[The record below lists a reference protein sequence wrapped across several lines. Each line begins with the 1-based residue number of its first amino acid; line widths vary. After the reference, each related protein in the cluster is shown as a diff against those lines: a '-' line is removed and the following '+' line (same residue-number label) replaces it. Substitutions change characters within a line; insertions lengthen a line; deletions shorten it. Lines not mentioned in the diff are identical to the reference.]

1 MKTTVV
7 IPSFNQGK
15 YISETLDSII
25 QQTHPVDEILVV
37 DDASTDDTCQII
49 KNKFP
54 QVRLLINSSNQ
65 GPSYSRNFGI
75 ESSTS
80 DLITFLDADDLWP
93 EDKIQWQYDYLIQ
106 NPNIDMVAG
115 FGDYFFSEKID
126 QNDVRRKYLEGKPH
140 FNAYLGTFLIRR
152 SVFDRIG
159 MFDVEM
165 RLSEDQ
171 DWFMRSKE
179 AGVSLEVKEKISLKK
194 RVHDANTT
202 DGLSFKDSGFIQALR
217 NSIRRREELNRNL
230 KSNI

>member
-1 MKTTVV
+1 MKIAVV

-15 YISETLDSII
+15 YISKALE
-25 QQTHPVDEILVV
+25 
-37 DDASTDDTCQII
+37 
-49 KNKFP
+49 NKFP
-54 QVRLLINSSNQ
+54 QVRLLINNTNR
-65 GPSYSRNFGI
+65 GPSYSRNCGI

-80 DLITFLDADDLWP
+80 DLITFLDSDDLWP
-93 EDKIQWQYDYLIQ
+93 DDKIQWQYDYLIQ

-115 FGDYFFSEKID
+115 YGDYFFSEKIC
-126 QNDVRRKYLEGKPH
+126 QNDLRRHYLEGKPH

-171 DWFMRSKE
+171 DWFMRTRE
-179 AGVSLEVKEKISLKK
+179 AGVSLKVKEKISLRK

-202 DGLSFKDSGFIQALR
+202 DGLSFKNSGFIQALR
-217 NSIRRREELNRNL
+217 NSIRRREEINNNL
-230 KSNI
+230 KSNL